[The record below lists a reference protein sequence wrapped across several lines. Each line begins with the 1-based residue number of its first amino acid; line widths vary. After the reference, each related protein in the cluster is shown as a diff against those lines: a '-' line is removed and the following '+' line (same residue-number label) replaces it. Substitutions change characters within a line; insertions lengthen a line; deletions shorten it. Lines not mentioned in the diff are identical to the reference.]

1 MAARSSL
8 AARDGSVVF
17 IQGASHSTALSGR
30 LMVVCP
36 AEEVTPGGPIPEAQV
51 GPLQAGKEG
60 GVGRPCQ
67 ARHPSDQGCVCMNA
81 HHADVLTSCKPKISC
96 FHKFTFKSLKQQKQP
111 SGRKRLWI
119 M

>member
-8 AARDGSVVF
+8 AARPDGSVVF

-30 LMVVCP
+30 LMVACP
-36 AEEVTPGGPIPEAQV
+36 AEEVTPRSPVPEAKV

-67 ARHPSDQGCVCMNA
+67 APHPSNRGCVCMNA
-81 HHADVLTSCKPKISC
+81 RHADVLTSCKPKISYV
-96 FHKFTFKSLKQQKQP
+96 SLSLLLKV
-111 SGRKRLWI
+111 
-119 M
+119 